1 MTDTL
6 IPDADPLD
14 RLVREIAVLAVNHR
28 AKGNDAVSLLLA
40 KASGFVLRAGK
51 ALDGE
56 AFDGKGKREQ
66 LIAFLRQKPPRG
78 SRMGYREFKVAVMA
92 SGYSRGVYEH
102 MGRLTELVGELMAD
116 GVVAAV
122 EFEWSKSNGQDR
134 CRRPGRVWIRGI
146 EEMANDEATADST
159 H

>member
-1 MTDTL
+1 MDTDMTDTL
-6 IPDADPLD
+6 ISDADPLD

-66 LIAFLRQKPPRG
+66 LIAFLRQGTPPRG
-78 SRMGYREFKVAVMA
+78 SGVGYREFKAAVMA
-92 SGYSRGVYEH
+92 AGYSRGVYEH
-102 MGRLTELVGELMAD
+102 MGRLTELVGELMTD

-122 EFEWSKSNGQDR
+122 EFEWNKSNGQDR
-134 CRRPGRVWIRGI
+134 CRRPGRVWIRVWR
-146 EEMANDEATADST
+146 NDS
-159 H
+159 